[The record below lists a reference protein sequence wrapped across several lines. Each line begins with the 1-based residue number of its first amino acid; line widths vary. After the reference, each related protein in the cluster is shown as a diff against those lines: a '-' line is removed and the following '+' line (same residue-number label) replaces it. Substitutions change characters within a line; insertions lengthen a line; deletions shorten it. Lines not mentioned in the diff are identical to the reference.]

1 MKKLFFPFV
10 LACSLFLASCFDVQE
25 TYTLKTDG
33 SYEVK
38 YDMDMSG
45 LMKMASSFT
54 PDSVKQSDKAKG
66 EVKDTTFNL
75 GSAMPDSIRKKFNAQ
90 ELGLLQQTDMD
101 MKMDMPNSIMQI
113 AVANKGKSLDE
124 MNYFFKNFGRLM
136 KRADIDR
143 KIGNKNFQSDD
154 TDRGDSKSPFEN
166 NEFDYK
172 VTATSFERKTKAD
185 YLNAE
190 GEGEQLKA
198 SLKMF
203 KAMGLK
209 LTNTIVINLP
219 RPAKSVNDPK
229 AVLSADKKQV
239 KLSMDMF
246 ENLENPKELHLLVN
260 Y

>member
-1 MKKLFFPFV
+1 MKKLFFPFLLV
-10 LACSLFLASCFDVQE
+10 YSLFLVSCFDVQE

-54 PDSVKQSDKAKG
+54 PDSVKQSDKAKS

-101 MKMDMPNSIMQI
+101 MKMDMPNNIMKLS
-113 AVANKGKSLDE
+113 VANKGKSLDE
-124 MNYFFKNFGRLM
+124 LNYFFKNFGRLM
-136 KRADIDR
+136 KKADIDR
-143 KIGNKNFQSDD
+143 KIGNKNFQADNS
-154 TDRGDSKSPFEN
+154 DRGDEKSPFEHN
-166 NEFDYK
+166 DFDYK
-172 VTATSFERKTKAD
+172 VTATSFERKTKAVD
-185 YLNAE
+185 LDT
-190 GEGEQLKA
+190 EGEQLKA

-219 RPAKSVNDPK
+219 KPAKSVNDPK
-229 AVLSADKKQV
+229 AVLSVDKKQV

>member
-1 MKKLFFPFV
+1 MKKSFFLFV
-10 LACSLFLASCFDVQE
+10 LVVSLFLASCFDVQE

-33 SYEVK
+33 SYEAK

-45 LMKMASSFT
+45 LMKMVSSFT
-54 PDSVKQSDKAKG
+54 PDSVKQLDKTKG
-66 EVKDTTFNL
+66 EVKDTTFNI
-75 GSAMPDSIRKKFNAQ
+75 GSAVPDSAKKKLTVQ
-90 ELGLLQQTDMD
+90 EFALLQKTDMH
-101 MKMDMPNSIMQI
+101 MKTDVPNNIMQFSVI
-113 AVANKGKSLDE
+113 NKGKSLEE

-136 KRADIDR
+136 KKSNVDKR
-143 KIGNKNFQSDD
+143 IGNKNFQADNSDE
-154 TDRGDSKSPFEN
+154 GDDKSPFEHN
-166 NEFDYK
+166 DFDYK
-172 VTATSFERKTKAD
+172 VTTTSFERKTKVVDLDA
-185 YLNAE
+185 
-190 GEGEQLKA
+190 EGEQLKA

>member
-10 LACSLFLASCFDVQE
+10 LVCSLFLASCFDVQE
-25 TYTLKTDG
+25 IYTLKTDG

-45 LMKMASSFT
+45 LLKMASSFT

-101 MKMDMPNSIMQI
+101 MKMDMPNSIMKI
-113 AVANKGKSLDE
+113 SVANKGKSLDE

-143 KIGNKNFQSDD
+143 KIGNKNFHSDD
-154 TDRGDSKSPFEN
+154 TERGDSKSPFEHN
-166 NEFDYK
+166 DFDYK
-172 VTATSFERKTKAD
+172 VTETSFERKTKAVD
-185 YLNAE
+185 LDAE
-190 GEGEQLKA
+190 GEQFKA